1 MQTISG
7 LSGKHHGEVLT
18 VVGRGVSLA
27 RLQAQHLSGVV
38 MAINQAIEKVESLNP
53 DNPLYS
59 LQKDRYLVKPRKA
72 VLLLH
77 ELESLASNPVIDY
90 KLVYSFDVERDFR
103 IRWDLPSVVIAE
115 KFANWSGCR
124 KVVFLCCDAVTDGV
138 TEAYGDPATRQSDYL
153 QHGRLVRENATLP
166 VEWVRI

>member
-7 LSGKHHGEVLT
+7 LAGKHRGEVLT
-18 VVGRGVSLA
+18 AVGRGVSLA

-38 MAINQAIEKVESLNP
+38 MAINQAVEKVESLDP
-53 DNPLYS
+53 ANPLYS

-77 ELESLASNPVIDY
+77 ELESLANNPVIDY
-90 KLVYSFDVERDFR
+90 EPVYSFDVERDFR
-103 IRWDLPSVVIAE
+103 IRWNLPSVVIAE
-115 KFANWSGCR
+115 KFANWFGCR
-124 KVVFLCCDAVTDGV
+124 KVVYLCCDSVTDGI
-138 TEAYGDPATRQSDYL
+138 TDTYGDPAPRPSDYL
-153 QHGRLVRENATLP
+153 QHGRLVRKNATLP